1 VTVRLVEPGPDW
13 LDAYAAALARGWSPN
28 TTRDVSGE
36 HLAAI
41 RADGPAFL
49 RDLLDPNG
57 TVTLADGAVVPKLP
71 AYLFWIVDRD
81 FCGSINFRFQPGTE
95 ALPPY
100 CSGHIGYSIVPWRQ
114 RRGHATAAL
123 RQILPLCRRE
133 GFARVSITC
142 DEDNLGSIK
151 VIEANG
157 GVLAGT
163 HPDALEPGLI
173 KRLYWVRTPEAPRT
187 S

>member
-1 VTVRLVEPGPDW
+1 MRLVEPGPDW

-36 HLAAI
+36 HLTAI
-41 RADGPAFL
+41 RADRHGFL
-49 RDLLDPNG
+49 RTLLDPNG
-57 TVTLADGAVVPKLP
+57 TVTLANGAEVPKLP
-71 AYLFWIVDRD
+71 VHLFWIVDGD
-81 FCGSINFRFQPGTE
+81 FCGSINFRFQRGTE

-114 RRGHATAAL
+114 RQGHGTAAL

-133 GFARVSITC
+133 GLARVSITC
-142 DEDNLGSIK
+142 DEDNRGSIK

-163 HPDALEPGLI
+163 QPDTIEPGRM
-173 KRLYWVRTPEAPRT
+173 KRLYWVPTPEA
-187 S
+187 